1 MTIYENRTTG
11 YNFVLGKTLPPAF
24 HSPNH
29 FATVI
34 FFAFFLKSFIFGLV
48 VVFCMGICS
57 LVIHYPG
64 DGICIFP
71 LITNF
76 AYCKA
81 TPIQFGNE
89 TCQEQHKRLVQEVK
103 LQKPTGP
110 DNSRFFK
117 TITNLQD
124 QEILRDLLEKLV
136 QVATKHN
143 ILYFMYAGTLIGS
156 YRHHGLIPWDDDID
170 FLIPAAQRNY
180 VSKLLSNLG
189 PKYKIIYQEELV
201 SKFCLTSS
209 TPVQG
214 YTWTYPYID
223 LYFYKEDRYS
233 IHFLGKIDKSLVFP
247 LGKRPFWN
255 FTLPS
260 PKNTEGL
267 IRLNAKTFD
276 TDCLSQPITHRD
288 AKSVNVWT
296 EKCHNLWDMF
306 PFVFRCKTTSGK
318 GVNET
323 LWIGDQLISWNVII

>member
-1 MTIYENRTTG
+1 MCI
-11 YNFVLGKTLPPAF
+11 LPPAF
-24 HSPNH
+24 LSSNH
-29 FATVI
+29 FATMI
-34 FFAFFLKSFIFGLV
+34 FFPFFLKSLFLGLV
-48 VVFCMGICS
+48 VVFFMGICI
-57 LVIHYPG
+57 LVIHSPG
-64 DGICIFP
+64 DRTWIFP

-81 TPIQFGNE
+81 TPNQCVSCYENMPNSE
-89 TCQEQHKRLVQEVK
+89 TCQEHRKKLVQEVK
-103 LQKPTGP
+103 LQKPSGP
-110 DNSRFFK
+110 NNSRFFK
-117 TITNLQD
+117 TITHHQD
-124 QEILRDLLEKLV
+124 REILRDLLEKFV
-136 QVATKHN
+136 QVASKHN

-180 VSKLLSNLG
+180 VTKLLSNLG

-260 PKNTEGL
+260 PKNTERL
-267 IRLNAKTFD
+267 VRLNAKTFD
-276 TDCLSQPITHRD
+276 TDCLTQLITHRD

-306 PFVFRCKTTSGK
+306 PFVFRCKTTFGK

-323 LWIGDQLISWNVII
+323 LWVGDQLISWNVIIQ